1 MKNFSFDSSDGIHRD
16 ETGNITKEGEISVSG
31 SFRFFTTDGVA
42 VAVRYKADEKGF
54 RPSVVI
60 RFGIREDFKP
70 KILPAGI
77 AGIQGGGIG

>member
-1 MKNFSFDSSDGIHRD
+1 MVNFSFDSSDGIHRD
-16 ETGNITKEGEISVSG
+16 ETGNITKEGAISVSG
-31 SFRFFTTDGVA
+31 SFRFFTTDGA
-42 VAVRYKADEKGF
+42 SVAVRYSADEKGF

-60 RFGIREDFKP
+60 SFGIRDYAKP